1 MIKQHYSLQF
11 YNSMVS
17 MQVTAKYKY
26 NMSIKQA
33 A

>member
-1 MIKQHYSLQF
+1 
-11 YNSMVS
+11 MVS